1 MGMMTEY
8 YHYFFTTLV
17 SISGGNVFHTIKKS
31 LVILKSAPVAK
42 AGYCHGGLFYFPKN
56 PLNLEMLN
64 IKCLLSFLHSLLSS
78 LLPSLPSFLTS
89 INACASRKELK

>member
-31 LVILKSAPVAK
+31 LVFFVFNFIL
-42 AGYCHGGLFYFPKN
+42 F
-56 PLNLEMLN
+56 LNLKQC
-64 IKCLLSFLHSLLSS
+64 ISFAKHRIRFDVWL
-78 LLPSLPSFLTS
+78 F
-89 INACASRKELK
+89 